1 MLDDFLFSMNIQM
14 VSKAKHSLRSVPYS
28 IPCVVGMITG
38 ILLARDGVPWG
49 LAIVCLLVAAG
60 IFVFTVSPLSR
71 IVSPYI
77 NAVRMLIFVFLGAGL
92 AGLSGTDEH
101 AKLVQSGEYTLEG
114 TVIMAEVLRGDRQR
128 IRFRP
133 SQRDATG
140 LFEGDLRLIVPRD
153 LPQLAPGLEI
163 RLSARLQ
170 PPLPRLLP
178 GGFDFTA
185 HAQGQGYKGTGFV
198 QQIHD
203 YDKGDG
209 GFFAGLRYRLQQKLF
224 ARMRSDEAGVA
235 SALLVGLRGGIDP
248 DLRESFRA
256 SGLAHLLAISG
267 LHMVL
272 FCGGVLVAVRAGL
285 ALMPVWSS
293 RFPSLK
299 IAAAVALPFGGVY
312 LLMAGAPVSAVRA
325 FGMMTLMILALLI
338 NRRGVTLHHVAVI
351 AMLILAIEPQS
362 LFDPAFQ
369 MSFAAVLA
377 LVGGWIHLHHHAISP
392 PRAGWLRLTARPVYY
407 TAGVMVASLLASVGS
422 APFVLHHF
430 GVTTIW
436 SLLGNILGMPL
447 MAFIIMPAGAVALI
461 LAPLG
466 LEALPLNL
474 MGLGIRMLVT
484 IAQYTETLPLSRL
497 SVRPPPGLSLVFYTF
512 GMVILIAGVGKLR
525 RLSAPALCI
534 SVMVWVLT
542 PGPDIAFTLIYGR
555 PHAVVMTETTEALI
569 SRKTMS
575 RFAHGVMLRQFP
587 VAGGV
592 YAPDSD
598 ISTCRLGYCLIP
610 TRYNTVTAIIWRK
623 HALGEACEEADIVL
637 SHVRAEHVRAEQGCT
652 SPRLVVTPAQLKRD
666 GGMFIRIRENTLVVR
681 QVNTDG

>member
-1 MLDDFLFSMNIQM
+1 
-14 VSKAKHSLRSVPYS
+14 
-28 IPCVVGMITG
+28 
-38 ILLARDGVPWG
+38 
-49 LAIVCLLVAAG
+49 
-60 IFVFTVSPLSR
+60 
-71 IVSPYI
+71 
-77 NAVRMLIFVFLGAGL
+77 
-92 AGLSGTDEH
+92 
-101 AKLVQSGEYTLEG
+101 
-114 TVIMAEVLRGDRQR
+114 
-128 IRFRP
+128 
-133 SQRDATG
+133 
-140 LFEGDLRLIVPRD
+140 
-153 LPQLAPGLEI
+153 
-163 RLSARLQ
+163 
-170 PPLPRLLP
+170 
-178 GGFDFTA
+178 
-185 HAQGQGYKGTGFV
+185 
-198 QQIHD
+198 
-203 YDKGDG
+203 
-209 GFFAGLRYRLQQKLF
+209 
-224 ARMRSDEAGVA
+224 
-235 SALLVGLRGGIDP
+235 
-248 DLRESFRA
+248 
-256 SGLAHLLAISG
+256 
-267 LHMVL
+267 
-272 FCGGVLVAVRAGL
+272 
-285 ALMPVWSS
+285 
-293 RFPSLK
+293 
-299 IAAAVALPFGGVY
+299 
-312 LLMAGAPVSAVRA
+312 
-325 FGMMTLMILALLI
+325 
-338 NRRGVTLHHVAVI
+338 
-351 AMLILAIEPQS
+351 
-362 LFDPAFQ
+362 
-369 MSFAAVLA
+369 
-377 LVGGWIHLHHHAISP
+377 
-392 PRAGWLRLTARPVYY
+392 
-407 TAGVMVASLLASVGS
+407 VGS